1 MRVGLKFTA
10 PVGGLD
16 AANLYTS
23 IYLGIKDA
31 LIQTGFVS
39 VFDNVVTA
47 GEEEYFDFIQAG
59 ATTDGFGDDMP
70 RWMLTFVSWNPIA
83 IYAQARHGG
92 VEVRIT
98 EQIVGVSQELAGA
111 FASQVW
117 FACDGAE
124 GWWWLAHI
132 NEDANQPS
140 GRSLASLIVATP
152 MRRYLV
158 DTTSGVLAR
167 YGLFEAKPAADPV
180 LIQRWM
186 PPYAV
191 DRSGTEWNDDTGW
204 PNFDLMSPIAGMSLV
219 AQRHPG
225 SPVSQ
230 LVAPIFPMPRSDL
243 LMSAAMLGELTA
255 VMAISDGYIHGEAVV
270 PGWIALVTGDPATT
284 PAFALPAPDTF
295 SETAL

>member
-1 MRVGLKFTA
+1 MRVGLKLSA

-16 AANLYTS
+16 AVNLYTHL
-23 IYLGIKDA
+23 YLDIKGA
-31 LIQTGFVS
+31 LIQSGFVS
-39 VFDNVVTA
+39 VFDNMVTS

-70 RWMLTFVSWNPIA
+70 RWMIGFVSWSPIA
-83 IYAQARHGG
+83 VLVQARHGG
-92 VEVRIT
+92 SEVRIT
-98 EQIVGVSQELAGA
+98 EQIIGASHDLAGT
-111 FASQVW
+111 FASQIW

-124 GWWWLAHI
+124 GWWWLAQI

-140 GRSLASLIVATP
+140 GRSLVSLIVATP
-152 MRRYLV
+152 LRRYLV

-180 LIQRWM
+180 PIQRWM

-225 SPVSQ
+225 SPMSQ
-230 LVAPIFPMPRSDL
+230 LVAPIFPLPRSDF

-255 VMAISDGYIHGEAVV
+255 VLNISDGYTHGEAVV
-270 PGWIALVTGDPATT
+270 PGWIALICGDPATT
-284 PAFALPAPDTF
+284 PAFALPAPETF
-295 SETAL
+295 SETVL